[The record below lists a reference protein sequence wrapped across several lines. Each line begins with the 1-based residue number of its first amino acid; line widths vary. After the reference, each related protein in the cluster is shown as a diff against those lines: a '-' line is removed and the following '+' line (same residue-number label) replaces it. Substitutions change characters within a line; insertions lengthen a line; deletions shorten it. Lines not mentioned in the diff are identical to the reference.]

1 MAFTENDADERRWWP
16 PKSNIEAIS
25 QVPHKD
31 RIEYEKRIMYTV
43 PPFARLSH

>member
-1 MAFTENDADERRWWP
+1 VAFTENNADERHWWL

-25 QVPHKD
+25 QVPCKD
-31 RIEYEKRIMYTV
+31 RIEYEKESMYTV